1 MTMLDQKPDFDDL
14 LQILREL
21 YEHKIAFNK
30 VIGLRIESLSVE
42 RVRVKFKMQEEFIGN
57 YVYGILHGG
66 VISAVLDATGGIAA
80 SIGVLR
86 KMIGHPIENIEKSLT
101 KVGTIDLRVD
111 YLRPGSGNYFTS
123 TGSIM
128 RTGRKVAVARM
139 ELHNDQDLLIAVGTG
154 TYIVG

>member
-1 MTMLDQKPDFDDL
+1 MLDQKPNFDEL

-21 YEHKIAFNK
+21 YEDKIAFNR
-30 VIGLRIESLSVE
+30 VLGLRVE
-42 RVRVKFKMQEEFIGN
+42 TMDKEQVRVKFEMKEEFIGN

-66 VISAVLDATGGIAA
+66 VISSVLDATGGIVA
-80 SIGVLR
+80 SIGVLQ
-86 KMIGHPIENIEKSLT
+86 KLIGHPIDNIKKSLT

-128 RTGRKVAVARM
+128 RTGRKVTVARM
-139 ELHNDQDLLIAVGTG
+139 ELQNDQNLLIAVGTG